1 MPPRTQNI
9 QSYPTSKKKKSLLD
23 QFSDFRSG
31 FVSDLAAIP
40 SSMAR
45 DISMGLN
52 LTDRDADYYDRTS
65 ATRRRIADEA
75 AAKTMSTSRDDDKQR
90 TVADVL
96 APPDDPMSDALQ
108 KTANDLAKEKA
119 KATEDTI
126 QQTVAKRFRSGARGR
141 RSLLRSKSGGGMGFY
156 NRFAT

>member
-45 DISMGLN
+45 DISMGLG

-75 AAKTMSTSRDDDKQR
+75 AKTMLTSRDDDKQR
-90 TVADVL
+90 TVADAL
-96 APPDDPMSDALQ
+96 APSDDPMSDALQ

-141 RSLLRSKSGGGMGFY
+141 RSLLRSKSGGGVGFY

>member
-1 MPPRTQNI
+1 MPDI
-9 QSYPTSKKKKSLLD
+9 AGHKKKKKSLLD

-31 FVSDLAAIP
+31 FVSDLTAIP

-52 LTDRDADYYDRTS
+52 LIDRDADYYDRTS

-75 AAKTMSTSRDDDKQR
+75 AAKTMSTSRDDNKQR

-96 APPDDPMSDALQ
+96 APSDDPMSDALQ
-108 KTANDLAKEKA
+108 KAADDLAKEKA
-119 KATEDTI
+119 KATEDAI

-141 RSLLRSKSGGGMGFY
+141 RSLLRSKSGGGVGFY
-156 NRFAT
+156 NRFET